1 MYTNISNSIN
11 VFFKNTL
18 YHFSRKPGTYS
29 LVGVIV
35 IGFIVYNAFSTS
47 GDLTETEI
55 VKMGQIKQYVE
66 VTGSVQASRDAS
78 LSFQTLGSVSFIGV
92 KVGDIVPQ
100 GKVLATLQ
108 SGDARAA
115 LLTAQ
120 SQLES
125 AQATLGQL
133 TQGSRKE
140 ELAIKQQTVDNAK
153 SSLEQSYIALPDT
166 IRNVDATTADIIKN
180 KLGSLFVNNGD
191 HYKLSFS
198 SCDQSLQSSIETSR
212 TKLENVLADYQK
224 KSSVISVISSQKDID
239 TVFELAYTATV
250 ETNNL
255 ISNISK
261 LLLLSCSIQN
271 TSLDTTRTTLS
282 TARTTMNTLFTDITS
297 KRSSLNISKNTL
309 AQAERDLEL
318 AKAGTDPYKLKAQ
331 AAAVTSAEASVAS
344 AESGLRKTIIV
355 APFTGTISDVS
366 ITEGETVTSGK
377 TVISML
383 AGDAFEIEAKVPEI
397 DIIKIKS
404 GALVDV
410 TLDAYGKGVIFPAT
424 VTRINPTAT
433 IEGSVPLYKVIITF
447 TGSDAR
453 IKSGMTAN
461 VNIITENKSQVITLP
476 ARFVEVKDQASGS
489 VILRKDDV
497 DTIKEVTLGIRG
509 GDGLIEIIDGLVPGD
524 EVVAPSTGIRSAQ
537 KQTQ

>member
-1 MYTNISNSIN
+1 M
-11 VFFKNTL
+11 
-18 YHFSRKPGTYS
+18 
-29 LVGVIV
+29 VGVIV